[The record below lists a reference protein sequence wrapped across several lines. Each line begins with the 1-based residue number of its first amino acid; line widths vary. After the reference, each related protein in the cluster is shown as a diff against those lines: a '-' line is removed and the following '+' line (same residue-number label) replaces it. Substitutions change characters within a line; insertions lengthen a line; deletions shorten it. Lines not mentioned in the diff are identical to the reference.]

1 MRQVC
6 LRNRCLP
13 SYIYFPLQ
21 CVTLRCF
28 VTEIRTYIQNNVNI
42 AHQSQGMTTSSADTS
57 HFLFLATLKIQH
69 GENVDVFFTFLI
81 CSNLIDSMF
90 VVSIEKNCLFFQLYY
105 DHRTCESIM
114 NHLSQIQ
121 KKAQNITYFLLLTQP
136 KLDM

>member
-1 MRQVC
+1 
-6 LRNRCLP
+6 
-13 SYIYFPLQ
+13 
-21 CVTLRCF
+21 
-28 VTEIRTYIQNNVNI
+28 
-42 AHQSQGMTTSSADTS
+42 MTTSSADTS

-114 NHLSQIQ
+114 NHLSQI
-121 KKAQNITYFLLLTQP
+121 
-136 KLDM
+136 